1 LERIEGEKLRILHA
15 EQIVVLHPC
24 LNYFFLQVRI
34 LKQALRAEE
43 AMVITLMA
51 EFYGLE
57 VEN

>member
-1 LERIEGEKLRILHA
+1 LHA

-24 LNYFFLQVRI
+24 LNYFFLEVRI